1 MTKDTST
8 RISPASLALLRE
20 MFPHLSGADAIDS
33 CLQEVLAMRRALQ
46 ARKHMVDNIP
56 AEVAAIVQQC
66 LAPVADQVRSFVA
79 HQIDADRYFMA
90 QLSAIAAALQAAPSP
105 SGDLLAN
112 VINRLGRKVDELSEI
127 LKQLR
132 PR

>member
-1 MTKDTST
+1 
-8 RISPASLALLRE
+8 